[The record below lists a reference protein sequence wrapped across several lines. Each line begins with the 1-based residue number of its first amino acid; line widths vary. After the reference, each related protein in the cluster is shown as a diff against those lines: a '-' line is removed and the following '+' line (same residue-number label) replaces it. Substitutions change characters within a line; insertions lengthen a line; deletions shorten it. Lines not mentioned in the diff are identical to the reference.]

1 MAKKSIV
8 SVAQD
13 TMVEAAKTGVAVARL
28 AATAG
33 LAAGGPVA
41 AGVVL
46 DSVAKGLQ
54 RAERNVQNVTPGELV
69 RGVGVMPSPARKK
82 TTKKKPSAKQK
93 KRSAKQKKRTASKAA
108 SGGKRS
114 ASKKSRSK
122 SKNTSGTKKTSAK
135 KTVKSKRRKSHGRR

>member
-54 RAERNVQNVTPGELV
+54 RAERNVQNVTPGEVV

-82 TTKKKPSAKQK
+82 TTRKKP
-93 KRSAKQKKRTASKAA
+93 SAKQKKRTASKAA